1 MTYSNLFLE
10 GKLDF
15 DTVQIPKLE
24 RTVHILLPVKT
35 RCLFT
40 RCHCLLSSLEGTI
53 GKLHAVLGLCG
64 RVYVFVLVVGAA
76 GQGAEIANLC
86 YENVNF
92 PSLPRNT

>member
-15 DTVQIPKLE
+15 DTVQIPTLE

-64 RVYVFVLVVGAA
+64 RVYVFILVVGPA
-76 GQGAEIANLC
+76 GQGAEIANLF